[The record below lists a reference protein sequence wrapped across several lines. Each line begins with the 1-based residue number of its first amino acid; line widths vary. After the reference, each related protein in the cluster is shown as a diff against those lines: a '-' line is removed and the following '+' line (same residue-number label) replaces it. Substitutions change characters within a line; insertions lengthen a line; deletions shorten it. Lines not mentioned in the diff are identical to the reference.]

1 MVHAETLQTLHPAA
15 GATAAVVEFVGELR
29 HAALPH
35 EVRHYARRHL
45 LDTVGV
51 MIAGAGGEVATR
63 AEAVLAAVRPA
74 GRIPVPGRARRAD
87 LIDAAFLGGTAAHG
101 IELDDGFRQG
111 SVHPGCVVVPAVL
124 ALGYDRHAD
133 GRALMEAIVAGYEA
147 VIAIGRACHP
157 DLRQRGFHPTAA
169 VGVFGSVAAAGKM
182 RGLSADAL
190 ANALGLAAS
199 SAAGL
204 FAFVNGG
211 GDIKRLH
218 AGHAAREGLQ
228 AALLAEQ
235 GVEGPPDVIEA
246 RDGFMQAFAFG
257 RADKAR
263 AALASEASGQRG
275 HSKSARA
282 GHSPEPGS
290 SARVALA
297 SEASGQRGHSKSA
310 RAGHSP
316 EPGSSAR
323 AALASEASGQRG
335 HSKSARAIALPPAA
349 PFGITDCYI
358 KPYPCCRH
366 IQPAVEALIGLIND
380 EAISSD
386 EVERIEVATYRI
398 AAEHAETGWD
408 DFASAQ
414 LSFPYLMGLALKF
427 RAVKFEHF
435 SEQTRR
441 DPAFAAIAR
450 KLSVTAPPDVDRL
463 YPQLRP
469 ARVTVTTAR
478 GSFTRQADEALGS
491 RIVPLD
497 DAGLTAKFF
506 DLVGPVLGAAG
517 AKELGE
523 RLWSLDEI
531 SDVAPLV
538 EAMAKPA

>member
-1 MVHAETLQTLHPAA
+1 MAHAEALQTLDPV
-15 GATAAVVEFVGELR
+15 GPTTAALVEFVSELR
-29 HAALPH
+29 YATIPDEA
-35 EVRHYARRHL
+35 RHYARRHL

-51 MIAGAGGEVATR
+51 MIAGAAGDVASR
-63 AEAVLAAVRPA
+63 AEAVLATVRPA

-111 SVHPGCVVVPAVL
+111 SVHPGCVVVPTAL
-124 ALGYDRHAD
+124 ALGCARRSN
-133 GRALMEAIVAGYEA
+133 GQALMQAIVAGYET

-169 VGVFGSVAAAGKM
+169 VGVFGSAAAAGKL
-182 RGLSADAL
+182 GALSAVRL
-190 ANALGLAAS
+190 ANAFGLAAS
-199 SAAGL
+199 SAGGL

-228 AALLAEQ
+228 AALLAAQ
-235 GVEGPPDVIEA
+235 GVEGPPGVLEA
-246 RDGFMQAFAFG
+246 RDGFLQAFA
-257 RADKAR
+257 RAEKAR
-263 AALASEASGQRG
+263 AI
-275 HSKSARA
+275 
-282 GHSPEPGS
+282 
-290 SARVALA
+290 V
-297 SEASGQRGHSKSA
+297 
-310 RAGHSP
+310 
-316 EPGSSAR
+316 
-323 AALASEASGQRG
+323 
-335 HSKSARAIALPPAA
+335 LPP

-366 IQPAVEALIGLIND
+366 IQPAVEALIGLVND
-380 EAISSD
+380 ENIAGD
-386 EVERIEVATYRI
+386 DVERIEVATYRI
-398 AAEHAETGWD
+398 AAEHAETGWE

-414 LSFPYLMGLALKF
+414 LSFPYLIGLALKF
-427 RAVKFEHF
+427 RAIKLEHF
-435 SEQTRR
+435 ADAVRR

-450 KLSVTAPPDVDRL
+450 KLTVTAPADVDRL

-497 DAGLTAKFF
+497 DAALKAKFL
-506 DLVGPVLGAAG
+506 DLVGPELGTAR
-517 AKELGE
+517 AKELAE
-523 RLWSLDEI
+523 QLWSIDAI

>member
-1 MVHAETLQTLHPAA
+1 MSHAEALQTLHPAA
-15 GATAAVVEFVGELR
+15 SATDAIVDFVGGLR
-29 HAALPH
+29 YAALSD

-51 MIAGAGGEVATR
+51 MIAGAGGEVASR

-74 GRIPVPGRARRAD
+74 GRVPVPGRARRAD

-111 SVHPGCVVVPAVL
+111 SVHPGCVVVPAVV
-124 ALGYDRHAD
+124 ALGFERRSA
-133 GRALMEAIVAGYEA
+133 GSALIEAIVAGYEA
-147 VIAIGRACHP
+147 EIAIGRACHP
-157 DLRQRGFHPTAA
+157 DLRQRGFHPAAA
-169 VGVFGSVAAAGKM
+169 VGVFGAVMAAGKL
-182 RGLSADAL
+182 RGLASAQL
-190 ANALGLAAS
+190 ANALGIAAS

-211 GDIKRLH
+211 ADIKRLH
-218 AGHAAREGLQ
+218 AGHASREGLQ

-235 GVEGPPDVIEA
+235 GIEGPPNVIET

-257 RADKAR
+257 RTNRMR
-263 AALASEASGQRG
+263 AVS
-275 HSKSARA
+275 
-282 GHSPEPGS
+282 
-290 SARVALA
+290 
-297 SEASGQRGHSKSA
+297 
-310 RAGHSP
+310 
-316 EPGSSAR
+316 
-323 AALASEASGQRG
+323 
-335 HSKSARAIALPPAA
+335 LPPDV

-366 IQPAVEALIGLIND
+366 IQPAVEALAQLLTD
-380 EAISSD
+380 EKIASD
-386 EVERIEVATYRI
+386 EVERIDVATYRI
-398 AAEHAETGWD
+398 AAEHAETGWN

-414 LSFPYLMGLALKF
+414 LSFPYLIGLALKF
-427 RAVKFEHF
+427 GTIKFEHF
-435 SEQTRR
+435 AEDVRR

-450 KLSVTAPPDVDRL
+450 KLTVTAPPDIDRL

-497 DAGLTAKFF
+497 DAGLQAKFS
-506 DLVGPVLGAAG
+506 DLVAPVLQ
-517 AKELGE
+517 
-523 RLWSLDEI
+523 I
-531 SDVAPLV
+531 VDVTPLV